1 MDELKTSD
9 EYLAEQARERDVY
22 QVQFVERKS
31 LQERVGLAASV
42 VIDRVLVT
50 WWGRLN
56 QQKFWQ

>member
-1 MDELKTSD
+1 MS
-9 EYLAEQARERDVY
+9 Y

>member
-1 MDELKTSD
+1 
-9 EYLAEQARERDVY
+9 
-22 QVQFVERKS
+22 
-31 LQERVGLAASV
+31 AASV